1 MSQML
6 NKQRTHQAPWMA
18 GRTPV
23 STPNPRP
30 KNSDLGQKIF
40 RSVVGREKAAKSGE
54 EWELIQ
60 QARAGDTEA
69 LSLLFTRNRTR
80 LYRTAYSLLRNKEDA
95 EDALQ
100 CGLLRAY
107 LHLESFEGR
116 ARFSTWLTR
125 IVINS
130 ALMDRRRIN
139 AHSPLPLEE
148 CISGDDLHGTVM
160 VIEGG
165 ADPEQL
171 FAQTQTWTMVEKG
184 IKQLPTKLRSAL
196 ILRDLQDLSSREA
209 ATAARVNVGAMKS
222 RLLRARRRLA
232 TLVAARNKS
241 LRPSRY

>member
-6 NKQRTHQAPWMA
+6 NKQQTHQAAWMA
-18 GRTPV
+18 GRMPV

-54 EWELIQ
+54 EWELVQ

-80 LYRTAYSLLRNKEDA
+80 LYRTAYSLLCNKEDA

-100 CGLLRAY
+100 CGLPRAY

-130 ALMDRRRIN
+130 APMDRRRIN

-148 CISGDDLHGTVM
+148 CISGDDLHETVM

-184 IKQLPTKLRSAL
+184 IKQLRSAL

-241 LRPSRY
+241 LRPSRC

>member
-6 NKQRTHQAPWMA
+6 NKQQTHQAAWMA
-18 GRTPV
+18 GRMPV

-40 RSVVGREKAAKSGE
+40 RSVGGREKAAKSGE
-54 EWELIQ
+54 EWGLIQ

-69 LSLLFTRNRTR
+69 LSLLFTRNRAR

-130 ALMDRRRIN
+130 ALMDRR
-139 AHSPLPLEE
+139 
-148 CISGDDLHGTVM
+148 
-160 VIEGG
+160 
-165 ADPEQL
+165 
-171 FAQTQTWTMVEKG
+171 
-184 IKQLPTKLRSAL
+184 
-196 ILRDLQDLSSREA
+196 
-209 ATAARVNVGAMKS
+209 
-222 RLLRARRRLA
+222 
-232 TLVAARNKS
+232 
-241 LRPSRY
+241 